1 MFFDQFHKR
10 KTSFAPA
17 VGKKR
22 KVEENVMI
30 SIGLKHLSQGKLKT
44 VYGKRLPLTVV
55 KKATY
60 ANILEKATEKFK
72 AFDRNFDSE
81 KEYVLLYDDGQSAQ
95 FMPGGCKDFFD
106 MEEYKKG
113 LGKDYKRI
121 ILFLC
126 PLEDHMANEG
136 ILPEEFDVSK
146 LEDALELFPRNE
158 LSKPNITET

>member
-1 MFFDQFHKR
+1 MSNHVHHPLSFERPQKLMFFDQFHKR
-10 KTSFAPA
+10 KTSFASA

-22 KVEENVMI
+22 KIEENVMI
-30 SIGLKHLSQGKLKT
+30 NIGLKHLSQGKLKT

-106 MEEYKKG
+106 KEEYKKG
-113 LGKDYKRI
+113 LRKHCKKNHIVSLSSGRPHGK
-121 ILFLC
+121 
-126 PLEDHMANEG
+126 
-136 ILPEEFDVSK
+136 
-146 LEDALELFPRNE
+146 
-158 LSKPNITET
+158 